1 MFEDLKLYRNQGI
14 MTAIRTESNQSLQLM
29 KSLEKLGILTYLYV
43 NEEEEGLSIMPPINI
58 NLNVLEKALKLISK
72 KIESQNSF

>member
-1 MFEDLKLYRNQGI
+1 
-14 MTAIRTESNQSLQLM
+14 QLM

>member
-1 MFEDLKLYRNQGI
+1 MCSTVIRELV
-14 MTAIRTESNQSLQLM
+14 TAIRTESNQSLQLM

-58 NLNVLEKALKLISK
+58 NLNVLEKLS
-72 KIESQNSF
+72 N